1 MAAKGRYKNDQWNLD
16 DSFGL
21 GGTGDILAH
30 MALDT
35 DPPFTL
41 GITGKWG
48 SGKTSVMRTAFATL
62 KGNSLQQGLAFEKAI
77 SERETTHWKA
87 LAFDNT
93 KRKRKLDWDEKQVST
108 AEQCLSIWFSPWQH
122 QNEQN
127 PLIPLLLEIRTQFST
142 WIKLKEKAK
151 NINRRG
157 GLAGLKLIE
166 LVLDAAATLSIGRN
180 VNVARGTS
188 DSVRK
193 TWNEAAPNL
202 TELSDGQRFHLLFQ
216 DAVENI
222 LTTIAG
228 KDNPSEL
235 ETGARLIIFID
246 DLDRCEESV
255 AVTLLE
261 SIKLYLG
268 SRRCVF
274 ILGLD
279 DTALL
284 GTLSRHWQDRS
295 EDDNRDYL
303 DKLFQATLAI
313 PQPNQTSV
321 KTEIAKQLRLHNI
334 SHATARKCTED
345 ITNLLEPNPRKLKN
359 FTNSLC
365 AAWEL
370 GLGHGWQ
377 GNDTLLLRQ
386 LILFQYLRL
395 NHRPVWRLLER
406 QPQTLKLL
414 HRTITGASETEP
426 LDMEGLKLPD
436 QRLAQEMFSR
446 AFAHVLQ
453 DNNEPTLRGNSTNLE
468 SRHRNMELEQA
479 VNLFIDRL
487 DRKRS
492 DETFK
497 TLFATVFSKNDVV
510 DRHFLSLPDP
520 EPAP

>member
-1 MAAKGRYKNDQWNLD
+1 M
-16 DSFGL
+16 
-21 GGTGDILAH
+21 
-30 MALDT
+30 
-35 DPPFTL
+35 
-41 GITGKWG
+41 
-48 SGKTSVMRTAFATL
+48 
-62 KGNSLQQGLAFEKAI
+62 
-77 SERETTHWKA
+77 
-87 LAFDNT
+87 
-93 KRKRKLDWDEKQVST
+93 
-108 AEQCLSIWFSPWQH
+108 
-122 QNEQN
+122 
-127 PLIPLLLEIRTQFST
+127 EIRAQFST
-142 WIKLKEKAK
+142 WIKLKEEAK
-151 NINRRG
+151 NINWRW

-180 VNVARGTS
+180 VNVAHGTS

-228 KDNPSEL
+228 KDSPDDL
-235 ETGARLIIFID
+235 DDGARLIIFID

-274 ILGLD
+274 VLGLD

-313 PQPNQTSV
+313 PQPNQSSV
-321 KTEIAKQLRLHNI
+321 KTEIAKQLEKHKI
-334 SHATARKCTED
+334 SHTTANLCTED
-345 ITNLLEPNPRKLKN
+345 IANLLEPNPRKLKN

-370 GLGHGWQ
+370 GLGHGWK
-377 GNDTLLLRQ
+377 GDDTDLLRK
-386 LILFQYLRL
+386 LILFQYLRF

-414 HRTITGASETEP
+414 NRTITGASETEP
-426 LDMEGLKLPD
+426 LDMKGLKLPD

-453 DNNEPTLRGNSTNLE
+453 DTSRGTTTNLE

-497 TLFATVFSKNDVV
+497 TLFATVFGKDDILDN
-510 DRHFLSLPDP
+510 HFLSLPDP
-520 EPAP
+520 ESAS